1 MKNSARKKII
11 ANTRRVV
18 IKVGSGVLTRRT
30 GLNLNVIDDL
40 TTDIARLRQKK
51 IEVLLVSSGA
61 IAAGMRRMNIT
72 RRPESLSQLQALAA
86 IGQSSLIGVYED
98 ALGRHGIKASQI
110 LLTQDDLTRRKRY
123 LNARNALRT
132 LLTWD
137 IVPVINENDA
147 VAVDEIRFGD
157 NDHLSAMVTNLIGAD
172 LMINLTNIDGL
183 FDKDPRRHD
192 DAELLTV
199 VKTVTRKM
207 IASASQIPGALGSGG
222 MSSKVIAAQ
231 KVAMGGAPTMVAN
244 GEKPGILADLFAGK
258 PLGTLVLPQSRR
270 LKTRQHWIAYTKS
283 PKGRVVVDI
292 GARRA
297 LESGRKSLLPSGV
310 KAVEGRF
317 REGDSVEIVDEQETS
332 IAYGLVNYRAG
343 DLNKIKGVKTDQIES
358 ILGYRGYDEVVHR
371 DNMILTSK
379 LKDS

>member
-11 ANTRRVV
+11 ADTRRVV